1 MVHEIK
7 HGCSTEAISD
17 LLLIMIWSDI
27 NHSKTAPLTAEN
39 FEQGI
44 IAAIE
49 NIIDN
54 PTDNNKKAL
63 KNLFSKGFDSNKA
76 TLFEM
81 FQIGEGCIQ
90 Q

>member
-1 MVHEIK
+1 MM
-7 HGCSTEAISD
+7 A
-17 LLLIMIWSDI
+17 DI
-27 NHSKTAPLTAEN
+27 
-39 FEQGI
+39 EQGI

-81 FQIGEGCIQ
+81 IQIGEDGTSVLSAEQ
-90 Q
+90 QKVLFDSLETKQNS